1 MVGLA
6 SHGGKTMPIVKV
18 NCGLAAGGSTAVG
31 VVDVKVEGTQLVVTK
46 ADNSTQA
53 FTMPKAEPA
62 NVGSLKVL
70 NADGSRTVAIV
81 ATLE

>member
-1 MVGLA
+1 MA
-6 SHGGKTMPIVKV
+6 IVKV
-18 NCGLAAGGSTAVG
+18 NCGLSAGGSTSVS

-46 ADNSTQA
+46 SDNSTQA

-62 NVGSLKVL
+62 NVNSVKVL

>member
-1 MVGLA
+1 M
-6 SHGGKTMPIVKV
+6 
-18 NCGLAAGGSTAVG
+18 
-31 VVDVKVEGTQLVVTK
+31 EGTQLVVTK
-46 ADNSTQA
+46 ADNSTQT

>member
-6 SHGGKTMPIVKV
+6 SHGGKTVSIVKI
-18 NCGLAAGGSTAVG
+18 NCGLNAGGSTAVG

-46 ADNSTQA
+46 ADNSTQT